1 MKIPL
6 TPANS
11 ISVSPFPPALT
22 PDNILY
28 EQIRQQ
34 FQTQLQLQEQFQ
46 VLLQSQQNGNGGI
59 GIGQGPPSQHDTT
72 TESSTNGSIK
82 DRKETREELMQRHGF
97 H

>member
-1 MKIPL
+1 ML
-6 TPANS
+6 LSSNGSDHAMVNCS
-11 ISVSPFPPALT
+11 
-22 PDNILY
+22 
-28 EQIRQQ
+28 
-34 FQTQLQLQEQFQ
+34 
-46 VLLQSQQNGNGGI
+46 LLQSQQNGNGGI